1 MSISRDRLR
10 SFARETVA
18 EYDKRTVLSSISD
31 LEIYDETR
39 HSYRDF
45 VQLGKRVNL
54 PKRFFYEDS
63 ATHTASLS
71 TSFIDSLVTSEE
83 NFILSAI
90 EDAVKQEQLDS
101 YEVDEFTF
109 NSLIVESFEYVYEAD
124 YIYIPNNKEYRMTL
138 QEWRE
143 RGRVKYEDR
152 SQYVLGAS
160 EIEVRWIP
168 SSWGFTDAF
177 LFNSGD
183 IEVVQKRYMDAEFP
197 NYIEH
202 IRDFDAAESNDQ
214 LMIYIGEH
222 PEEPDEFEFFYRVV
236 LSEPRF
242 TGYRPYGA
250 TIARLPDNSNS

>member
-10 SFARETVA
+10 SFVRETVA
-18 EYDKRTVLSSISD
+18 EYDKRTVLGSISD
-31 LEIYDETR
+31 LEIYDETQ

-45 VQLGKRVNL
+45 IQLGKRINL
-54 PKRFFYEDS
+54 PERFFYEDS

-71 TSFIDSLVTSEE
+71 TSFIDSLIISEE
-83 NFILSAI
+83 KFVLSTI
-90 EDAVKQEQLDS
+90 EDSVEQDQLDS

-109 NSLIVESFEYVYEAD
+109 GSLITESFDHVYDAD
-124 YIYIPNNKEYRMTL
+124 YIYIPNDKEYRMIL

-152 SQYVLGAS
+152 TQYVLGAS

-177 LFNSGD
+177 IFNSRD
-183 IEVVQKRYMDAEFP
+183 IEVVQKRYVDAKIP

-202 IRDFDAAESNDQ
+202 IRDFDAAENDDK
-214 LMIYIGEH
+214 LMVYIGEH

-236 LSEPRF
+236 VSEPRF
-242 TGYRPYGA
+242 TGYSPHGA
-250 TIARLPDNSNS
+250 TIARLPDSYDS